1 MCILVIA
8 ANTVMAS
15 SVWAAR
21 KQTNFEKKK
30 KKKDI

>member
-21 KQTNFEKKK
+21 KIFFFEKKG
-30 KKKDI
+30 I